1 MKVSLKADPASVK
14 PSVRRTQT
22 RPALDSSLVILTEVS
37 NLAKLFL
44 DFWPIKN
51 LKL

>member
-1 MKVSLKADPASVK
+1 MRMSLKADPVPIK
-14 PSVRRTQT
+14 PSMRTQT
-22 RPALDSSLVILTEVS
+22 KSVLDYSLAILTEVS

-44 DFWPIKN
+44 DTWPIEN